1 MFGPS
6 FLISN
11 HLELEDFNTL
21 RPDYIEY
28 DQSPSPANNHE
39 EKLLVDLSSSPSPE
53 EDRLKRNVSIDDLL
67 FLYNITFL
75 TDSQEITPSIG
86 DRNIVDHNIKLSEE
100 AMEDYSSLP
109 LPDYQALDTEEKFS
123 EALEEFLEDYEN
135 YSYEQLAE
143 AEDETGDDIEDV
155 ERMLSEMIGTGPL
168 SEDLLGQVFQD
179 EEDYYQYDIL
189 DNGDVEDS
197 AWSAGHRVNH
207 RTHRVP
213 EFANQLISQ
222 KREGS
227 AQSGGSS
234 TPLVSAT
241 LTAAGSQDI
250 ETVHHNHKPFYS
262 LADVNTSSKE
272 GIKEVLMVLNA
283 TGKAKPKNRTRSYD
297 GSNESRDGYY
307 PERGDRERVEMTD
320 IIDDD
325 IENIHSGHMNDDTAR
340 DALRFEFSEQENDI
354 NNSNSNNN
362 HVQNSETKMS
372 ANEETEPDTDR
383 NVQPAAEEEKKEKK
397 FFYPV
402 SDEANT
408 AQEVSA
414 ETEALDHENLS
425 DLIDSWDSHSDEIIS
440 NSEFISELE
449 KERLEKAALEA
460 ELAANSLYEPEN
472 SENFPLKSFIS
483 DTEPSLDQDQ
493 TISPG
498 QDDTIN
504 PEKLAYILIGVSNA
518 ARWWWWWWR
527 CFVM

>member
-1 MFGPS
+1 MFV
-6 FLISN
+6 
-11 HLELEDFNTL
+11 LELEDFNTL
-21 RPDYIEY
+21 RPDYVEY

-39 EKLLVDLSSSPSPE
+39 ERLLVDLSSSPRPE
-53 EDRLKRNVSIDDLL
+53 EETLKRNVSIDDLL

-86 DRNIVDHNIKLSEE
+86 ERNLIDHNIQLSEGRG
-100 AMEDYSSLP
+100 EDYSALSSLP
-109 LPDYQALDTEEKFS
+109 LPDYQALDTEEKFT

-168 SEDLLGQVFQD
+168 SEDLLGEVFQGGD
-179 EEDYYQYDIL
+179 DYYQYDIL
-189 DNGDVEDS
+189 HNNGDVEDS
-197 AWSAGHRVNH
+197 SGWSAGHRVNH

-227 AQSGGSS
+227 AQSAGSS
-234 TPLVSAT
+234 PPLVLPAT
-241 LTAAGSQDI
+241 LTAAGSQDV
-250 ETVHHNHKPFYS
+250 ETVHHNHKPFYG
-262 LADVNTSSKE
+262 DINTSSKE

-297 GSNESRDGYY
+297 DSNESRDGYY
-307 PERGDRERVEMTD
+307 PERGDRVEMAD

-354 NNSNSNNN
+354 NNSNNNNN
-362 HVQNSETKMS
+362 HIQNSETKTS
-372 ANEETEPDTDR
+372 ANEEPEPDTAR
-383 NVQPAAEEEKKEKK
+383 NVLPAAEEEKEKK

-402 SDEANT
+402 SDETNT

-414 ETEALDHENLS
+414 ELEALDHENLS

-440 NSEFISELE
+440 NDEFISELE

-483 DTEPSLDQDQ
+483 DTESHLEQEQ
-493 TISPG
+493 TVSSD

-504 PEKLAYILIGVSNA
+504 PEKLAYILIGVSD
-518 ARWWWWWWR
+518 
-527 CFVM
+527 